1 MAESR
6 LARDGRS
13 GTRAQAAGIRRR
25 DGNEYSISPLYA
37 WSKRGER
44 ACLTVPR
51 NRTPNTRLLASM
63 TAEGIGPCMAVEGA
77 ITRVVFEAY
86 IERML
91 TPALRPGQVAVMDN
105 LATYKSGRVQKLI
118 EERGCELLYLRAYS
132 PDLNPIKQAFSKI
145 KGILRKGEVRT
156 GGA

>member
-6 LARDGRS
+6 LARDGGS

-25 DGNEYSISPLYA
+25 DRNEYSISPLYA

-51 NRTPNTRLLASM
+51 NRRPNTTLLASM

-86 IERML
+86 AERTL
-91 TPALRPGQVAVMDN
+91 TPLFDRD
-105 LATYKSGRVQKLI
+105 KSQLWTTSPPTRAG
-118 EERGCELLYLRAYS
+118 GCRS
-132 PDLNPIKQAFSKI
+132 
-145 KGILRKGEVRT
+145 
-156 GGA
+156 